1 MAIGK
6 KTCGRRK
13 GTPNRRIAEMRA
25 EMAANGELP
34 LDYMLRVMR
43 DETVEPVRR
52 DAMAKAAAP
61 YLHPQLSSITQRRV
75 NADGSPVGPTIINHF
90 EQRRPEA
97 PAPAETG
104 SDVSDR
110 RH

>member
-6 KTCGRRK
+6 KTGGRLK

-25 EMAANGELP
+25 EMAANGEFP

-43 DETVEPVRR
+43 DETAEPVRR

-75 NADGSPVGPTIINHF
+75 NADGAPVGPTIINQF

-97 PAPAETG
+97 PVLAETG
-104 SDVSDR
+104 GSSDS